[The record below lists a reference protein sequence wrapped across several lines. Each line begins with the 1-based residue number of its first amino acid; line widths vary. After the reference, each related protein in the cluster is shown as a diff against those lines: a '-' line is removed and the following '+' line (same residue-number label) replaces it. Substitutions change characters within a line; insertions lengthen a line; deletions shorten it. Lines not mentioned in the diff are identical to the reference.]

1 MSKEKW
7 SEKYR
12 DSTRLVE
19 NSVGVL
25 TGFNANIDVIHQ
37 LSDLDLDLS
46 ETEPELF
53 DQISTLGELSSSL
66 KYCIENTENN
76 EIDIGNLDIEFEGE
90 EFIGGQAGIMS
101 NFLAG
106 TGNGVIFYTPL
117 LSDELASKVNEKVLY
132 PIINGEFML
141 KNVRD
146 ASNTD
151 RTKKN
156 RIFEFKNKDST
167 GRLIVSGKL
176 KGFGPYFRKGVEE
189 NLDVIQENIDCAVFS
204 GYHDIEGNKDAKLKK
219 SAKQLR
225 MMDKPVH
232 LEFVNKNS
240 DITSL
245 ILKYILP
252 EVDSFGLD
260 ETEFESLMDLLDID
274 RDSEGDLNLGRAFDA
289 AREIIQKFE
298 LDRIHLH
305 TYRYHL
311 TVATGDYVTSAHK
324 IRDAMLYGEVSA
336 IQAADTGHIPTK
348 EDIPEFDMENK
359 KINGLQE
366 LRHFGN
372 FFDVEEFEESG
383 IAEVDDFKVVAIP
396 TIIHNNPEKTVGM
409 GDIISSGAFT
419 SEFS

>member
-1 MSKEKW
+1 MSEEKW
-7 SEKYR
+7 IEKYSN
-12 DSTRLVE
+12 STRLVE

-37 LSDLDLDLS
+37 LSDLSIDLS

-53 DQISTLGELSSSL
+53 DQVSTLEELKSSL
-66 KYCIENTENN
+66 KYCIERTENN
-76 EIDIGNLDIEFEGE
+76 EVDIGGFDPGFEGE

-117 LSDELASKVNEKVLY
+117 LSEDLASEIDDKVLY
-132 PIINGEFML
+132 PVIDGEFML

-151 RTKKN
+151 RLKKN
-156 RIFEFKNKDST
+156 HIFEFSKDAST
-167 GRLIVSGKL
+167 GRLILSDTL

-189 NLDVIQENIDCAVFS
+189 NLDSIQENIDCAVFS
-204 GYHDIEGNKDAKLKK
+204 GFHDISGNKDAKLKK

-225 MMDKPVH
+225 MIDKPVH
-232 LEFVNKNS
+232 LEFVNKNRET
-240 DITSL
+240 TSL

-260 ETEFESLMDLLDID
+260 ENEFGSLMSMLDIGE
-274 RDSEGDLNLGRAFDA
+274 SEGDLNLGKAFDA
-289 AREIIQKFE
+289 AREIIQEFE

-311 TVATGDYVTSAHK
+311 TVTTDDYPTTENK
-324 IRDAMLYGEVSA
+324 IRDSMLYGEVAA
-336 IQAADTGHIPTK
+336 IQAADTGHIPVE
-348 EDIPEFDMENK
+348 EDIPEFNMENK
-359 KINGLQE
+359 QINGLEE

-372 FFDVEEFEESG
+372 FFNIKNFEESG
-383 IAEVDDFKVVAIP
+383 IAEIDGFKVVAIP
-396 TIIHNNPEKTVGM
+396 TIIHNDPEKTVGM